1 MGRALKFYR
10 TKDGK
15 CPVTE
20 FLDSLSS
27 KWAQKV
33 TWVLKLIE
41 ELDIVPG
48 KYLKK
53 LTDTEDIWE
62 CRIQFGSNVMRI
74 FCFFA
79 GSEVVVLTH
88 GIMKKTAKLPKKE
101 IDKAESYRRDYLSRS
116 SR

>member
-1 MGRALKFYR
+1 MRRVLKFYR
-10 TKDGK
+10 TADGK

-27 KWAQKV
+27 KWAKKV

-48 KYLKK
+48 GYFKK

-62 CRIQFGSNVMRI
+62 CWIQFGSNV
-74 FCFFA
+74 
-79 GSEVVVLTH
+79 
-88 GIMKKTAKLPKKE
+88 
-101 IDKAESYRRDYLSRS
+101 SRS